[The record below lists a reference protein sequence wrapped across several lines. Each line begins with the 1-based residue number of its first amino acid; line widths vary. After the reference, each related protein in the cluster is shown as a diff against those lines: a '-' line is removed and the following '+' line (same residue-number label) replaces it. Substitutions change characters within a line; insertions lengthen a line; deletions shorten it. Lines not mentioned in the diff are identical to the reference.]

1 MIESRQGEEEAE
13 DGLSLKATFSEKLF
27 DVAPLSAS
35 PAVPEP
41 GRVLTF
47 FFSPFY
53 LGLHY

>member
-47 FFSPFY
+47 FFSFH